1 MTAHSVVLE
10 LPETLFRRIERAA
23 RGLNQPVSQALV
35 KIVENSLPSLD
46 KVPQQYHAELEAMET
61 LADQDLWRVARE
73 GMPPDLQQE
82 LSDLLRKNERDALSP
97 TEELRLDFL
106 HGQANRLML
115 RKSYALALLK
125 WRGNKVPAPASAKVI
140 N

>member
-23 RGLNQPVSQALV
+23 KGLNQSMPQALV

-46 KVPQQYHAELEAMET
+46 KVPQQYRAELEAMET
-61 LADQDLWRVARE
+61 WTDEDLWRVSRE
-73 GMPPDLQQE
+73 GMPSDLQQE
-82 LSDLLRKNERDALSP
+82 LSDLLRKNERGPLDPA
-97 TEELRLDFL
+97 EETRLDFL
-106 HGQANRLML
+106 HGEANRLML
-115 RKSYALALLK
+115 RESYALTLLK
-125 WRGNKVPAPASAKVI
+125 WRGNKVQTPANARIV

>member
-23 RGLNQPVSQALV
+23 KGLNQPMPQALV

-46 KVPQQYHAELEAMET
+46 KVPPQYRAELEAMET
-61 LADQDLWRVARE
+61 WADEDLWRVSRE
-73 GMPPDLQQE
+73 SMAPDLQRE
-82 LSDLLRKNERDALSP
+82 LSELLRKNERDSLSP
-97 TEELRLDFL
+97 AEEARLDQL
-106 HGQANRLML
+106 HGESNRLML

-125 WRGNKVPAPASAKVI
+125 WRGNKVPTPTNARLI

>member
-23 RGLNQPVSQALV
+23 KGLNQSMPQALV

-46 KVPQQYHAELEAMET
+46 KVPQQYRAELEAMET
-61 LADQDLWRVARE
+61 WTDEDLWRVSRE
-73 GMPPDLQQE
+73 AMPSDLQQE
-82 LSDLLRKNERDALSP
+82 LSDLLRKNERGSLDPA
-97 TEELRLDFL
+97 EEARLDFL
-106 HGQANRLML
+106 HGQANHLML

-125 WRGNKVPAPASAKVI
+125 WRGNRVPAPATARVV

>member
-23 RGLNQPVSQALV
+23 KGLNQPMPQALV

-46 KVPQQYHAELEAMET
+46 KVPPQYRAELEAMET
-61 LADQDLWRVARE
+61 WADEDLWRVSRE
-73 GMPPDLQQE
+73 AMPSDLQQE
-82 LSDLLRKNERDALSP
+82 LSDLLRKNERDSLGP
-97 TEELRLDFL
+97 TEEARLDLL
-106 HGQANRLML
+106 HGESNRLML

-125 WRGNKVPAPASAKVI
+125 WRGNKVPTPI
-140 N
+140 NARLIN